1 MKTLLSAGALALALT
16 GPALAQSDMKMGD
29 MKMDQ
34 MAGMKHD
41 AAPAPAKTADG
52 QGVIKGID
60 AKGGTVTLHHQPIP
74 ALKWPAMTMKF
85 KAAPA
90 LLKPFKVGQ
99 AVNFKLKPMGG
110 SAEVVAMSAK

>member
-1 MKTLLSAGALALALT
+1 MKTFLAAGALALALT
-16 GPALAQSDMKMGD
+16 GPALAQADMKMGD
-29 MKMDQ
+29 MKMDD

-41 AAPAPAKTADG
+41 APAATKTADG

-60 AKGGTVTLHHQPIP
+60 AAGGTVTLQHQPIP

-99 AVNFKLKPMGG
+99 AVTFKLKPMGA
-110 SAEVVAMSAK
+110 SAEIVAMSAK